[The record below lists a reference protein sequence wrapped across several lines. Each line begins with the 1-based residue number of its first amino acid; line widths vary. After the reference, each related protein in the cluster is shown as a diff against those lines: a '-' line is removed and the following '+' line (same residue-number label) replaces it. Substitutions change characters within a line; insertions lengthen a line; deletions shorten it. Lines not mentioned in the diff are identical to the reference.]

1 MKIFEILFDDERCA
15 GQLAPDDFFNKLLKT
30 VLMSLYFTIIYFSFF
45 TVWAEAEVVLLHPA
59 PHGTYTA
66 SAAVPVVV
74 LKGGGS
80 IIDSILIQDHEIP
93 RGQDS
98 SLSCALHIANNEDH
112 EAKIQDQDQEVPV
125 GVGM

>member
-1 MKIFEILFDDERCA
+1 MKIFEILFDEERCA
-15 GQLAPDDFFNKLLKT
+15 GWLLFNKLLKT

-59 PHGTYTA
+59 PHKATGV
-66 SAAVPVVV
+66 SAAVPVVA
-74 LKGGGS
+74 LKAGVP
-80 IIDSILIQDHEIP
+80 ITDSILIQDHEIP

-98 SLSCALHIANNEDH
+98 SLSWALHIANNEGH
-112 EAKIQDQDQEVPV
+112 KAKIQDQDQEVPV